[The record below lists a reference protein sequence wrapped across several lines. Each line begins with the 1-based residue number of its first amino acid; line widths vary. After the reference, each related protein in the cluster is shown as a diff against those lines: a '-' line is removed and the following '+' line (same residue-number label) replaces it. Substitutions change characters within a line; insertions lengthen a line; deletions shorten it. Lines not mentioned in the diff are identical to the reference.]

1 MGRNKALLPLAPG
14 GKSMLALVIER
25 IRTVAD
31 DVMIIAND
39 EGRYD
44 QFGARVVPDTFPGSG
59 ALGGIHAAIGSA
71 VNMHCLVV
79 ACDMPFLNVSL
90 LQRMAAEP
98 RDYDVLAPVMP
109 GESRQQ
115 HGGFVYQTLH
125 AIYGKGCLKA
135 IERRLDAGNRQVIGF
150 YGDVLLKRMEIDE
163 LRKHDPELRSF
174 FNANTPDALA
184 AAMIYVNNREPSVES

>member
-1 MGRNKALLPLAPG
+1 
-14 GKSMLALVIER
+14 MLGLVIER
-25 IRTVAD
+25 IRTVAE

-39 EGRYD
+39 EGSYEH
-44 QFGARVVPDTFPGSG
+44 FGVRLVSDTFRGSG

-71 VNMHCLVV
+71 VNTHCLVV
-79 ACDMPFLNVSL
+79 ACDMPFLSVSL

-109 GESRQQ
+109 GESQQ
-115 HGGFVYQTLH
+115 QQGGFVYQTLH
-125 AIYGKGCLKA
+125 SIYGKGCLKA
-135 IERRLDAGNRQVIGF
+135 IETRLQSGNRQVIGF
-150 YGDVLLKRMEIDE
+150 FGDVSLKRLEIDE

-184 AAMIYVNNREPSVES
+184 AAIMYVKHGEPSAGS